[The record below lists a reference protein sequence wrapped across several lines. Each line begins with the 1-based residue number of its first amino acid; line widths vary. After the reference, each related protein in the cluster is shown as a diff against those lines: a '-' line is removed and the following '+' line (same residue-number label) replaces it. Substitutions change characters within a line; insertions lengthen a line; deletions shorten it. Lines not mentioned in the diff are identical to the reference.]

1 MDPLSSMSI
10 LAKWSLLMILGV
22 TIALVVFTD
31 DDVEEIG
38 LPDWVKDESDLFDD

>member
-10 LAKWSLLMILGV
+10 LAKWSLLIFLGV

-31 DDVEEIG
+31 DDEEE
-38 LPDWVKDESDLFDD
+38 LDFPDWVKDESDLFDD

>member
-10 LAKWSLLMILGV
+10 LAKWGLLMMLGV

-31 DDVEEIG
+31 DDEEEMD
-38 LPDWVKDESDLFDD
+38 LPDWVKDKSDLFND